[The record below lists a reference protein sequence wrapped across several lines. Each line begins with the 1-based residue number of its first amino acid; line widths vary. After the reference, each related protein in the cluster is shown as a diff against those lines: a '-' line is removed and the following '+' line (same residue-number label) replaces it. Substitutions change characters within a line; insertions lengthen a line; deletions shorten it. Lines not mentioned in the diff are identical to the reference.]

1 MRYVIGTLNI
11 DGREMAYRFY
21 ISEGIRILTENTA
34 MQVAGRQFTS
44 SFSDILK
51 PQKVETR
58 TPEQIID
65 KIKNG
70 LDEL

>member
-34 MQVAGRQFTS
+34 AQVAGRQFTS

-70 LDEL
+70 LNEL

>member
-34 MQVAGRQFTS
+34 AQVAGRQFTR

-70 LDEL
+70 LNEL

>member
-1 MRYVIGTLNI
+1 M
-11 DGREMAYRFY
+11 
-21 ISEGIRILTENTA
+21 TENTA
-34 MQVAGRQFTS
+34 AQVAGRQFTS

-51 PQKVETR
+51 PKKVENR